1 MNETNGIRCNRVRE
15 LLADILDD
23 TTESTSSALSRS
35 TIEVDGEPIN
45 VHLENCIA
53 CQIWKT
59 QTDQIIDMTRT
70 LPQFDV
76 SENLTQSILTQV
88 SAAEKTQHQQ
98 LAWLVYAMAICTFL
112 YIMLFV
118 DAFESFWGLGSWL
131 LGLATM
137 IGLNLLIREPKK
149 ERQPV

>member
-1 MNETNGIRCNRVRE
+1 MNESNGIRCNRVRE
-15 LLADILDD
+15 LIADILDD
-23 TTESTSSALSRS
+23 TTESTSNALTRS
-35 TIEVDGEPIN
+35 SIEVDGEPIK
-45 VHLENCIA
+45 VHLENCIS
-53 CQIWKT
+53 CQTWRS

-70 LPQFDV
+70 LPQFNV
-76 SENLTQSILTQV
+76 SENLTQSILEQV
-88 SAAEKTQHQQ
+88 SVVEKTQHQQ
-98 LAWLVYAMAICTFL
+98 LAWLVYAMAVCTFL

-137 IGLNLLIREPKK
+137 IGLNLLVAEPKK